1 MNENNDIEL
10 FYIYPYTISYN
21 SGGRYYNDETCSFGY
36 RSPSESVWYGN
47 PTFFESKEELLNW
60 IIRNNGKPI
69 PTIYRI
75 KYISNCFG
83 VDDVIKITNLNDGKT
98 ELYTIVRKIEYSTFT
113 YAIYDEK
120 KSEDYKVNVW
130 EYIFGGDSKSKI
142 QLEAIYKEFVKRGIK
157 LNFDITEKSLDR
169 REIFDFVGDP
179 LVKRKEFQGK
189 KLILHYPTPW

>member
-1 MNENNDIEL
+1 M
-10 FYIYPYTISYN
+10 
-21 SGGRYYNDETCSFGY
+21 
-36 RSPSESVWYGN
+36 
-47 PTFFESKEELLNW
+47 LNW

-98 ELYTIVRKIEYSTFT
+98 EYSTFT

-120 KSEDYKVNVW
+120 ESERYKVNVW
-130 EYIFGGDSKSKI
+130 EYIFDGDSKSKI
-142 QLEAIYKEFVKRGIK
+142 QLEVIYKEFIKRGIK
-157 LNFDITEKSLDR
+157 LNFDITEESLDR